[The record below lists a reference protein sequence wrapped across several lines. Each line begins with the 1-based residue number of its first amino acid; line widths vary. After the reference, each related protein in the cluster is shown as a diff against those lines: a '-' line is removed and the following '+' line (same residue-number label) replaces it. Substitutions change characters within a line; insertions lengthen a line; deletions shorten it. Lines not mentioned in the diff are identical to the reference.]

1 MVMIIMMTHG
11 ITTIPGIMKDT
22 CTKSMIGKVLT
33 NGKGS
38 TIMNMSIIHTLT
50 IHGSRK
56 LKLALKSHDLR
67 LTNPLLT
74 KLHQRNQYKNQSRRE
89 RKSKLKHQLQHQLL
103 LQNQLQSLNQKLKL
117 HQNNQ
122 LHQRSKRRNLKNR
135 QKSQVLLRSLLKR
148 KRL

>member
-22 CTKSMIGKVLT
+22 CMKSMIGKVLT
-33 NGKGS
+33 SGKGS

-56 LKLALKSHDLR
+56 LKLALKSHGLR

-74 KLHQRNQYKNQSRRE
+74 KLHQRNQYKNQSQRE
-89 RKSKLKHQLQHQLL
+89 RKSQLKHQHQLL
-103 LQNQLQSLNQKLKL
+103 LQNQLQSLNQKQKL
-117 HQNNQ
+117 HLNNQ
-122 LHQRSKRRNLKNR
+122 HHQRSKRRNLKNR
-135 QKSQVLLRSLLKR
+135 QKSQV
-148 KRL
+148 